1 LQKLVNHSGLRCD
14 SEGVSPILRSA
25 EPGEF
30 GSDATDVAIG
40 RDEAVPLL
48 FRAHGASLVRLGYV
62 LTSDRGIAEEAVQ
75 DAFVSLH
82 RNWHTLRDRA
92 ATLPYLRAVVVNR
105 CRSAHRRRARTVRA
119 TEPLTPEV
127 AWLPGADTQ
136 AVAHDEALR
145 IAAGVQRLP
154 TRQREVVVCRYYLDL
169 TERQTADLLEI
180 SVGSVKKHASRALAR
195 LHDELEVSL

>member
-1 LQKLVNHSGLRCD
+1 MRCD
-14 SEGVSPILRSA
+14 SEGVSPILRPA
-25 EPGEF
+25 EPSEF
-30 GSDATDVAIG
+30 GPDATDVVVG
-40 RDEAVPLL
+40 REEALPLL
-48 FRAHGASLVRLGYV
+48 FRAHAASLVRLAYF
-62 LTSDRGIAEEAVQ
+62 LTIDRGVAEEAVQ
-75 DAFVSLH
+75 DAYVSLY

-119 TEPLTPEV
+119 TEPLTPDL
-127 AWLPGADTQ
+127 AWLPGADTE

-145 IAAGVQRLP
+145 IATGVPGLP

-169 TERQTADLLEI
+169 TERQPADLLEI

-195 LHDELEVSL
+195 LHDKLEVSL

>member
-1 LQKLVNHSGLRCD
+1 MRCD
-14 SEGVSPILRSA
+14 SEGVSPILRPA
-25 EPGEF
+25 EPSEF
-30 GSDATDVAIG
+30 GPDATDVVVG
-40 RDEAVPLL
+40 REEALPLL
-48 FRAHGASLVRLGYV
+48 FRAHAASLVRLAYF
-62 LTSDRGIAEEAVQ
+62 LTSDRGVAEEAVQ
-75 DAFVSLH
+75 DAYVSLY

-119 TEPLTPEV
+119 TEPLTPDL
-127 AWLPGADTQ
+127 AWLPGADTE

-145 IAAGVQRLP
+145 IATGVQGLP

-195 LHDELEVSL
+195 LHDRLEVSL